1 MRALSSASSATPAI
15 MATTDAVERK
25 PPLVIRATIPETLG
39 TLLMPYSAECVE
51 RPSEKPHERA
61 NLLAIRPLIATLMNA
76 SLVSGNLS

>member
-1 MRALSSASSATPAI
+1 VRALSSASSATPAI

-25 PPLVIRATIPETLG
+25 PPLVIRAT
-39 TLLMPYSAECVE
+39 LMPYSAECVE